1 MKHLR
6 FLILFAPFLL
16 IPFLSYA
23 QYTPDK
29 GIIVELSNGKDF
41 IDLRSSQLNWRNT
54 DFKIRKKLSQHRQIY
69 LLETDAQLRNKVM
82 QELSMSALYKEV
94 FPDEFTSI
102 RVNPNDPEFD
112 KQRNLKKIDVSSVWD
127 YTTGGQT
134 IENDNIVVAVM
145 DDGFYVNAEDVKD
158 NFYKNTIEAQGD
170 ANGDGCPG
178 DCGVDDDG
186 DGLIDED
193 NMGRIPGQLG
203 YNNQFRKD
211 DDENGYIDDILGLNL
226 NNGTDNHAVKNH
238 GISVASVI
246 GAKGN
251 NGIGVTG
258 INWDSHILL
267 LSAGTSRARVIEGY
281 SYMITMR
288 KLYND
293 TKGEKGAFIVA
304 SNYSLGIDDAF
315 PEDYPIWCSLYDDLG
330 RVGIISCVAT
340 TNTGQ
345 KNVDVSGDMPTLCES
360 KYMIAVASSDESES
374 IVSGFGPKS
383 VDITAPGAITHAFAP
398 LQNPQYGS
406 FGGTSAACPH
416 LSGVI
421 ALLYSV
427 PCKNFIN
434 KYKSNP
440 ELVYELGERIIN
452 AGDKF
457 STLDN
462 RVRTGKRLN
471 AYKALLEVNKDCTDS
486 PVNLEGLDLVV
497 LPNPTQ
503 DEVKIYFNADFKKNT
518 YLNIYN
524 ALGQKMYGVKLE
536 KDLFQENTLEFSIKD
551 YAAGVY
557 YFTLSQGTEK
567 RAYPVVKL

>member
-226 NNGTDNHAVKNH
+226 NNGTDNHTVKNH

-267 LSAGTSRARVIEGY
+267 LSSGTSRARVIEGY

-427 PCKNFIN
+427 SCKNFIN